1 MEFNLLYQGEL
12 LPSGNQSRA
21 KEKHAIRR
29 VFHPQ
34 LRRLWSVKPILRSL
48 AHQWFVRVQSRASPL
63 SPDLSFEEARKIE
76 CDLGLQAIGKYYAK
90 AGYELVPLVSPEY
103 VPQCA
108 IEILVLRPGERIL
121 FDERGDL
128 DGQVRT
134 ILDAL
139 RMPDNPGETGG
150 AQPEDD
156 EHPLFCLLQ
165 NDKFISEVKIIADEL
180 LQLPEQ
186 GINHRERE
194 NAIARLNQMLYG
206 ASMPDEDR
214 AALELARKVLQRR
227 GEVKANDAYVI
238 VNIRL
243 NHRDQL

>member
-1 MEFNLLYQGEL
+1 LFFAHAAYFNTEIL
-12 LPSGNQSRA
+12 
-21 KEKHAIRR
+21 
-29 VFHPQ
+29 PQ
-34 LRRLWSVKPILRSL
+34 LECGW
-48 AHQWFVRVQSRASPL
+48 
-63 SPDLSFEEARKIE
+63 PDA
-76 CDLGLQAIGKYYAK
+76 Y
-90 AGYELVPLVSPEY
+90 
-103 VPQCA
+103 
-108 IEILVLRPGERIL
+108 
-121 FDERGDL
+121 
-128 DGQVRT
+128 
-134 ILDAL
+134 
-139 RMPDNPGETGG
+139 
-150 AQPEDD
+150 
-156 EHPLFCLLQ
+156 
-165 NDKFISEVKIIADEL
+165 DEL